1 MEEGQLKKY
10 ILLILFLA
18 SIPLVISTPPPPPDI
33 QLISQDSEK
42 QVSSSINIPNQNA
55 VGQSTIYETN
65 NEASYTIGSNDNG
78 RISVTRTIKPSS
90 TDYYLLNRNYSVDV
104 LVSGIGRDL
113 DDVIIKEKL
122 DPSLQL
128 INFSKL
134 SPQVNRPLR

>member
-90 TDYYLLNRNYSVDV
+90 TDYYLLNRNYRVDV

>member
-1 MEEGQLKKY
+1 LEEGQLKKY

>member
-1 MEEGQLKKY
+1 MKKY